1 MSLQKSDVEKIAHL
15 ARLSINEDDIPSY
28 ADNLSNILTLVDQL
42 NAVNT
47 DGIAPMA
54 HPQDAAQR
62 LREDKVTETDQRDLL
77 MKNAPKTAINSR
89 ANPKVQRYTSETTIP
104 WNLRGSWG
112 KIWGN
117 TLIWVPQKRVTM
129 LLSTVASPMVTMITV
144 IMGSP
149 ISGLSIKITLV
160 G

>member
-47 DGIAPMA
+47 DGITPMA

-62 LREDKVTETDQRDLL
+62 LREDKVTEVDQRDHLL
-77 MKNAPKTAINSR
+77 ENAPNTADGLFLV
-89 ANPKVQRYTSETTIP
+89 PKVIE
-104 WNLRGSWG
+104 
-112 KIWGN
+112 
-117 TLIWVPQKRVTM
+117 
-129 LLSTVASPMVTMITV
+129 
-144 IMGSP
+144 
-149 ISGLSIKITLV
+149 
-160 G
+160 